1 MEKICNTCDVL
12 KPLSDFRNRNQCK
25 SCENKLRYKRNKEK
39 RLNDPEFDKLW
50 KEYDVKRKR
59 KKEREDEM
67 SYFVQ
72 LIRQC
77 VRKSIKR
84 KGYTKKSK
92 TYEILGGDWE
102 VVKEH
107 FELLFQPGM
116 SWDNYGDWEIDH
128 IIPLS
133 KATNQDEVIKLC
145 HYLNLQPL
153 WKLDNRL
160 KGDKFI

>member
-1 MEKICNTCDVL
+1 MEKICNTCDTL

-39 RLNDPEFDKLW
+39 RLLDPKFDKLW

-59 KKEREDEM
+59 KKEKEDEM

-92 TYEILGGDWE
+92 TYEILGGDWG

-145 HYLNLQPL
+145 NYLNLQPL

-160 KGDKFI
+160 KGDKLI